1 MRLRVNSDRVRRST
15 AVVVSVDG
23 LLIRARKTGRPT
35 ADSVREDTRRLEPGE
50 YVTEVQSTVRL
61 RHISHQSAGQP
72 ADQLTVCEPCRSA
85 KFHVQPQ
92 PSLPYLCRSAHRW
105 RKRSS
110 QSPFRSC

>member
-15 AVVVSVDG
+15 AVIVSVDG

-61 RHISHQSAGQP
+61 RHIFSPVCRAAGRP
-72 ADQLTVCEPCRSA
+72 ANRVRTM
-85 KFHVQPQ
+85 
-92 PSLPYLCRSAHRW
+92 
-105 RKRSS
+105 
-110 QSPFRSC
+110 